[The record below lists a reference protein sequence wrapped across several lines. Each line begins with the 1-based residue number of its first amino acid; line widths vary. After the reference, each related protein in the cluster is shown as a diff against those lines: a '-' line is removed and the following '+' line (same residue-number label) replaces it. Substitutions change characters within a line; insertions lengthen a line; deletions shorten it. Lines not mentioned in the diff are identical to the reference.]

1 MATTK
6 FEVTGLK
13 EALDAFRE
21 LQYDIGDKDAKS
33 KVMIPAV
40 KKAMLPVL
48 QLAQEL
54 APVDTGGL
62 KLSLQVEGRR
72 PTNKD
77 RKSKYVSQNDVVIS
91 AVTTASGN
99 KLASMSTGKGLI
111 KSRKTLEKLGV
122 SDAQSFMGIKSDARA
137 MVQEFGSSKTPA
149 HSYLRPAIEN
159 QQQQVVNLFRDVLV
173 EKINQYRI
181 KNK

>member
-6 FEVTGLK
+6 FTVTGLK
-13 EALDAFRE
+13 EALEAFKE
-21 LQYDIGDKDAKS
+21 LQYDIGDKDSKS

-40 KKAMLPVL
+40 RKAMQPVL
-48 QLAQEL
+48 SMAQQLS
-54 APVDTGGL
+54 PVDTGGL

-77 RKSKYVSQNDVVIS
+77 RRSKYINPTDAVIA

-99 KLASMSTGKGLI
+99 KLKLMSEGKGLI
-111 KSRKTLEKLGV
+111 RARKRLEKMGV
-122 SDAQSFMGIKSDARA
+122 ANAKSFMGIQSDARA

-149 HSYLRPAIEN
+149 HSYLRPALEN
-159 QQQQVVNLFRDVLV
+159 QQEQVVNIFRDVLV